1 MSQQSTHQWKRNDI
15 EISIYDIVYK
25 WNFSIAQTTDEHAL
39 FHALYRTSIKGRR
52 ELTELLLDPNK
63 TEGNISDTY
72 DSRTA
77 EIFSVILNSLGFD
90 VEFTDSDSELREW
103 DNEKYV
109 TRKIG
114 DTSFLGSTYTAN
126 MLERI
131 DSIAKGYLEDKSIMD
146 KGELVDLVRDKLMAG
161 EYLMGVDTSDPNE
174 VEALLGL
181 YFDLKEN
188 EKKIKEAE
196 KEEVTT

>member
-1 MSQQSTHQWKRNDI
+1 
-15 EISIYDIVYK
+15 
-25 WNFSIAQTTDEHAL
+25 
-39 FHALYRTSIKGRR
+39 
-52 ELTELLLDPNK
+52 
-63 TEGNISDTY
+63 
-72 DSRTA
+72 
-77 EIFSVILNSLGFD
+77 
-90 VEFTDSDSELREW
+90 
-103 DNEKYV
+103 
-109 TRKIG
+109 
-114 DTSFLGSTYTAN
+114 

-146 KGELVDLVRDKLMAG
+146 KGELVDLVRDKLLAG

-188 EKKIKEAE
+188 DKKIKEAE

>member
-1 MSQQSTHQWKRNDI
+1 M
-15 EISIYDIVYK
+15 
-25 WNFSIAQTTDEHAL
+25 
-39 FHALYRTSIKGRR
+39 
-52 ELTELLLDPNK
+52 LLDPNK
-63 TEGNISDTY
+63 NEGDISDTY

-90 VEFTDSDSELREW
+90 VEFTDSDSELSYW
-103 DNEKYV
+103 DTDKYV

-114 DTSFLGSTYTAN
+114 DTSFLGSEYTAN

-131 DSIAKGYLEDKSIMD
+131 DEIAKEYLSDKSIMD

-161 EYLMGVDTSDPNE
+161 QYLMGVDTSDPNE
-174 VEALLGL
+174 IEALLGL

-196 KEEVTT
+196 KEEVTS